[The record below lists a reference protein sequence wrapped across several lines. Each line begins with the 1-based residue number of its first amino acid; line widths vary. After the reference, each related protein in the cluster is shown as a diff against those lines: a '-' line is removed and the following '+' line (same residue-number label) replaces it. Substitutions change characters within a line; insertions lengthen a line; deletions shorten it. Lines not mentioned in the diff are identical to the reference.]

1 MHAAVAL
8 AAATLSALAGCTMLH
23 NRPAVV
29 LAMAA
34 PAPVLLTI
42 KLLATSSTDPL
53 LSWLCAHVCAARLR
67 IKWHWLSHGR
77 LPSQSWQVASAALA
91 YARE

>member
-42 KLLATSSTDPL
+42 YTQRGQLYEDTY
-53 LSWLCAHVCAARLR
+53 V
-67 IKWHWLSHGR
+67 
-77 LPSQSWQVASAALA
+77 
-91 YARE
+91 